1 MERQR
6 DTLGN
11 SQGVG
16 TIKGHGATLTPD
28 KLLTLE
34 AAGGMQSPSQI
45 LAITTAAKHPHQGLQ
60 VEPTA
65 TRKVGDGP

>member
-16 TIKGHGATLTPD
+16 TITGHGATLTPD
-28 KLLTLE
+28 KLLILE
-34 AAGGMQSPSQI
+34 EAGGTQSPSQI
-45 LAITTAAKHPHQGLQ
+45 LAITIAAKHTHQGL
-60 VEPTA
+60 
-65 TRKVGDGP
+65 